1 MPVAEPRAARPS
13 AEVGATAED
22 GGGGARSAEEVLA
35 AARAAVRSLQ
45 DTKRSVER
53 ATDVAQRAMEASK
66 SFDRQY
72 EAFDKKMDDVMDRF
86 AERLAPGV
94 RRAPAARRAPGG
106 GSRGA
111 GAVCPRADG
120 AGARKSWQPPHGATE
135 RGKALATSRDAA
147 FDPSDAPWLKT
158 CLLQCCTPLTV
169 QDGSDWLAK
178 GQPGAENGDRRGETF
193 AQFCRPG
200 PRRAFPSK
208 YNGKIYLTPIGPMDD
223 APDTSVLLECLRV
236 HFQMEVVLAAPI
248 LGEDFEKIER
258 SAGHRGLG
266 LGWGYGPQLE
276 TPSCAELLERRKPRD
291 AFVNIGFTMSDIC
304 HSAKGFGF
312 LFGQAQLDKGV
323 GIFSFARYASES
335 PALFARRC
343 CMVLVHETMHLFGIK
358 HCVHAECLMNGSNSL
373 EESDRRPFAACP
385 VCLAKFRD
393 GMRGVWPN
401 QKPGK
406 TKRAAPKAGAGAGAG
421 AGGRAKAKGKA
432 KGGGAVAEEP
442 LLRREREVLRFL
454 EAQGMEKD
462 AQLCRER
469 LAVMTA

>member
-1 MPVAEPRAARPS
+1 MAEPRRQ
-13 AEVGATAED
+13 AT
-22 GGGGARSAEEVLA
+22 AEEVLA

-53 ATDVAQRAMEASK
+53 ASDVAQRAMEAGK
-66 SFDRQY
+66 
-72 EAFDKKMDDVMDRF
+72 AFDKQYQEFDQKMDDVMERF

-106 GSRGA
+106 GSRGG

-120 AGARKSWQPPHGATE
+120 GGARKSWQPPHGATE
-135 RGKALATSRDAA
+135 RGKALAASRDAA

-208 YNGKIYLTPIGPMDD
+208 HNGKIYLTPIGPMDD

-236 HFQMEVVLAAPI
+236 HFQMEVVLAPPI
-248 LGEDFEKIER
+248 VGEDFEKIER

-276 TPSCAELLERRKPRD
+276 TPSCAELLEKRKPRD

-393 GMRGVWPN
+393 GMRGVWPS

-421 AGGRAKAKGKA
+421 TGGRAKAKGKA

-454 EAQGMEKD
+454 EAQGMETD